1 MRRLLTY
8 MYFLAALLVLSTCL
22 WIPAQAAP
30 KKIKVA
36 VVTPEGSTWVK
47 VLREMASD
55 ISQRTSGG
63 VEFIIYAGGVSG
75 DEADVMRKMRVNRIQ
90 AAGFSGVGLG
100 IILPELR
107 VLEAPLLFR
116 NNQEID
122 AVRDQ
127 LYAHFAKAYLKK
139 GFVLLGFAE
148 GGWVYL
154 FSQKNLSQKADFNA
168 AKMWVWKGDRV
179 AENLLHNFGVRTT
192 PLHIAEVNT
201 GLETRMID
209 SFYSPPLAAVAFQWH
224 TRVRYV
230 LDYPLA
236 NSTAAL
242 LMTRKAFSGLPEVH
256 QAAIKTSAR
265 LHCNKLVTLTREDN
279 QKALKVM
286 QAQGLTFV
294 APTQDQLKG
303 FQTTRFWQY
312 LKKYRFAGSYI
323 DLARCSDFPPTDQA
337 SRHHQNLPKR
347 HRMCDQDP

>member
-1 MRRLLTY
+1 MRNIFEYLQILSVA
-8 MYFLAALLVLSTCL
+8 MLVSGCLVLAAH
-22 WIPAQAAP
+22 AGP

-47 VLREMASD
+47 VLREMAAD
-55 ISQRTSGG
+55 VTHRTAGA

-75 DEADVMRKMRVNRIQ
+75 DEADVMRKMRINRIQ

-107 VLEAPLLFR
+107 VLEAPLLFH
-116 NNQEID
+116 NDKEID

-127 LYAHFAKAYLKK
+127 LYDHFARAFLKK
-139 GFVLLGFAE
+139 GFVLLGFTE

-154 FSQKNLSQKADFNA
+154 FSQKNLSLEADFA
-168 AKMWVWKGDRV
+168 SAKMWVWKGDRV
-179 AENLLHNFGVRTT
+179 AETFLHNFGVRTT

-209 SFYSPPLAAVAFQWH
+209 SFYSPPLAAIAFQWH

-236 NSTAAL
+236 DSTAAL
-242 LMTRKAFSGLPEVH
+242 LMTKKSFAGLPAEH
-256 QAAIKTSAR
+256 QDAIKASAR
-265 LHCNKLVTLTREDN
+265 THCRKLVKLTREDN

-294 APTQDQLKG
+294 APTDAQLKT
-303 FQTTRFWQY
+303 FQLDAQKTYAQSIPDLYPQDLFDRIQTILGTVRSSVQY
-312 LKKYRFAGSYI
+312 
-323 DLARCSDFPPTDQA
+323 
-337 SRHHQNLPKR
+337 
-347 HRMCDQDP
+347 

>member
-1 MRRLLTY
+1 MGRILTY
-8 MYFLAALLVLSTCL
+8 LYFWVTLLWVSACFLL
-22 WIPAQAAP
+22 PAHAAP
-30 KKIKVA
+30 KKVKVA

-47 VLREMASD
+47 VLREMAAD
-55 ISQRTSGG
+55 ITQRTSGG
-63 VEFIIYAGGVSG
+63 VQFIIYAGGVSG

-107 VLEAPLLFR
+107 VLEAPLLFQ
-116 NNQEID
+116 NDQEIV

-127 LYAHFAKAYLKK
+127 LYEHFAKAFLKK
-139 GFVLLGFAE
+139 GFVLLGFTE

-154 FSQKNLSQKADFNA
+154 FSQKNISQPAEFNA

-209 SFYSPPLAAVAFQWH
+209 SFYSPPLAAIAFQWH

-230 LDYPLA
+230 LDFPLA

-242 LMTRKAFSGLPEVH
+242 LMTRKAFAGLPQEH
-256 QAAIKTSAR
+256 QEAIKSSAR
-265 LHCNKLVTLTREDN
+265 LHCSKLVKLTREDN

-286 QAQGLTFV
+286 EAQGLNFV
-294 APTQDQLKG
+294 APTNDQLKR
-303 FQTTRFWQY
+303 FQKDAQKTYSQSIPSIYPQALFDRIKSSLDTLR
-312 LKKYRFAGSYI
+312 GS
-323 DLARCSDFPPTDQA
+323 S
-337 SRHHQNLPKR
+337 QN
-347 HRMCDQDP
+347 

>member
-1 MRRLLTY
+1 MRRYLTVICL
-8 MYFLAALLVLSTCL
+8 FSALLLVSTCFSL
-22 WIPAQAAP
+22 PAHAGP
-30 KKIKVA
+30 TKIKAA

-47 VLREMASD
+47 VLREMAAD
-55 ISQRTSGG
+55 ITRRTSGA
-63 VEFIIYAGGVSG
+63 VDFIIYAGGVSG

-100 IILPELR
+100 IIVPELR
-107 VLEAPLLFR
+107 VLEAPLLFQ
-116 NNQEID
+116 NDQEID

-127 LYAHFAKAYLKK
+127 LFDHFTQAFLKK
-139 GFVLLGFAE
+139 GFVLLGFTE

-154 FSQKNLSQKADFNA
+154 FSQKNLSKPTDFKS

-179 AENLLHNFGVRTT
+179 AENFLHNFGVRTT

-242 LMTRKAFSGLPEVH
+242 LMTRKAFAALPQEH
-256 QAAIKTSAR
+256 QAAIKNSAR
-265 LHCNKLVTLTREDN
+265 MHCNKLVKLTREDN

-294 APTQDQLKG
+294 APTADQQKT
-303 FQTTRFWQY
+303 FQKDAQKTYAQSIPGIYPQALFDRIN
-312 LKKYRFAGSYI
+312 LLI
-323 DLARCSDFPPTDQA
+323 DTVRGTS
-337 SRHHQNLPKR
+337 QN
-347 HRMCDQDP
+347 Q